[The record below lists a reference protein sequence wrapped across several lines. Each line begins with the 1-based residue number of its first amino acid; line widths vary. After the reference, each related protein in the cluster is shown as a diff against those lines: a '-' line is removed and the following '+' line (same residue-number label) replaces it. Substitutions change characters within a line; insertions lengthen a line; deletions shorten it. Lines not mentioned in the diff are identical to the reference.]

1 MIEVGYITKDEA
13 EVVHESGLNAPDANA
28 SIAALKEA
36 LSSRDDIKTLFLQ
49 KNNGDSVNR
58 YGYIEP

>member
-13 EVVHESGLNAPDANA
+13 EVVQESGLNAPDANA
-28 SIAALKEA
+28 SVAALKEA

>member
-1 MIEVGYITKDEA
+1 VIEVGYITKDEA

-28 SIAALKEA
+28 SVAALKEA
-36 LSSRDDIKTLFLQ
+36 LSFRDDIKTLFLQ
-49 KNNGDSVNR
+49 KSNGDSVNR